1 MVKGK
6 IEAIKAA
13 RLERGW
19 SLSELAKQVNMT
31 KETVARI
38 ERGCSAYP
46 ATAKKVADALGR
58 PVAELFAI
66 DNDGDYTPENCRWA
80 TRSEQNNNRS
90 TCITVEYAGK
100 KMSLK
105 QAAEAAGLPY
115 QALRQR
121 YRAKGERDLFR
132 PIRQR
137 KGVNRE

>member
-66 DNDGDYTPENCRWA
+66 PMPYPEKA
-80 TRSEQNNNRS
+80 AAMK
-90 TCITVEYAGK
+90 IT
-100 KMSLK
+100 
-105 QAAEAAGLPY
+105 AA
-115 QALRQR
+115 
-121 YRAKGERDLFR
+121 RASR
-132 PIRQR
+132 
-137 KGVNRE
+137 

>member
-31 KETVARI
+31 KGDRCANRA
-38 ERGCSAYP
+38 GCSAYP

-66 DNDGDYTPENCRWA
+66 
-80 TRSEQNNNRS
+80 S
-90 TCITVEYAGK
+90 
-100 KMSLK
+100 
-105 QAAEAAGLPY
+105 
-115 QALRQR
+115 
-121 YRAKGERDLFR
+121 
-132 PIRQR
+132 
-137 KGVNRE
+137 